1 MEETVGV
8 WSVRDARRKA
18 YPFSESTCARNQLG
32 SHATLAFRWGVC
44 VCVCVS
50 SCWFSLILCISLP
63 LITRPA
69 ARFARFPLRPPRVRE
84 KLSRTRC
91 APNSQQNS

>member
-8 WSVRDARRKA
+8 WSGRDARRKA

-44 VCVCVS
+44 VCVCV
-50 SCWFSLILCISLP
+50 CLVAGFG
-63 LITRPA
+63 
-69 ARFARFPLRPPRVRE
+69 
-84 KLSRTRC
+84 
-91 APNSQQNS
+91 